1 MYIFYV
7 PVIFLL
13 YKVHVY
19 ISVIMYHKN
28 NIYLFF
34 LDNSNYQNV
43 LSSWVTL
50 VHSIFCPI
58 SIVSH
63 CWAESHYV
71 SIFRKEFSV
80 KYFVGITWYSY
91 SIQAFSAQVL
101 HPHWWGGC
109 ECGDVWTQVPQ
120 PVRLGQRHPHHQQYH
135 DQAGLWG
142 WVGICPDQDIF
153 PWQGEN
159 ALDTV
164 LTCMMISCL
173 FHNQLS
179 TDFYLILCAVYSDV
193 YGCIESNPGYKFCSP
208 LIRFIYLCFCQ
219 PPYLVDIQVWKGY

>member
-1 MYIFYV
+1 M
-7 PVIFLL
+7 
-13 YKVHVY
+13 
-19 ISVIMYHKN
+19 SVIMYHKN
-28 NIYLFF
+28 NLYLFF

-179 TDFYLILCAVYSDV
+179 TDFYLILCAVYRDV
-193 YGCIESNPGYKFCSP
+193 YWCIESNPGYKFCSP
-208 LIRFIYLCFCQ
+208 LIRFIYVCFCQ
-219 PPYLVDIQVWKGY
+219 PPYLVDIHVWKGY